1 LSIIIYLDNSTAVCY
16 INKEGGTK
24 SAQLTAIAKLITG
37 FCEQCQLSVQ
47 AVHLAGVLNGEADKE
62 SRSSSDASDWM
73 LDSQIFAS
81 LNEIW
86 PMEVDLFGSFWN
98 AQLPRFVSWRPQPEA
113 MAVNAFSVN
122 WSDFLGYLFPPF
134 SMIPKCLEKIRRE
147 ESNAVMICPVWP
159 SQPWYPVML
168 GMVCETPNL
177 LSSAT
182 VQQSTGFTAGRAPP
196 IAELRSAPASRM
208 EIIRQGFRER
218 GFSSSLVDLLV
229 AGSRTSTL
237 STFES
242 EWRNWAAWG
251 LQRGENPLS
260 TSLNYVL
267 EFLAELHASGKSY
280 STINVHRSMISKTLP
295 LVEGKPIGSHP
306 LIKNILNGCYNLN
319 PPKPKYNSSWD
330 PNVAITF
337 ITSLGDNRLLRLTTL
352 SRKTVVLLALASLLR
367 VSELAA
373 INLQSIAFSNNG
385 LNFSLLKPRKAQ
397 HSGPLQSFFIP
408 SLKDPGSCPV
418 EAVRLYI
425 DVTAPYRNSSN
436 NTNRFI
442 SCIKTPSR
450 CNIKYGERVDTFSPH
465 KRRHRYSNFFRSFYE
480 RSSSFKSL

>member
-1 LSIIIYLDNSTAVCY
+1 MVASHVGD
-16 INKEGGTK
+16 
-24 SAQLTAIAKLITG
+24 
-37 FCEQCQLSVQ
+37 
-47 AVHLAGVLNGEADKE
+47 GV
-62 SRSSSDASDWM
+62 R
-73 LDSQIFAS
+73 
-81 LNEIW
+81 
-86 PMEVDLFGSFWN
+86 N
-98 AQLPRFVSWRPQPEA
+98 A
-113 MAVNAFSVN
+113 
-122 WSDFLGYLFPPF
+122 
-134 SMIPKCLEKIRRE
+134 
-147 ESNAVMICPVWP
+147 
-159 SQPWYPVML
+159 
-168 GMVCETPNL
+168 T
-177 LSSAT
+177 SSAT
-182 VQQSTGFTAGRAPP
+182 VQQSTGFTVGRATP

-208 EIIRQGFRER
+208 EIIRQGFRGR

-237 STFES
+237 STYES
-242 EWRNWAAWG
+242 AWRNWAAWC

-260 TSLNYVL
+260 TSLNFVL

-306 LIKNILNGCYNLN
+306 LIKSILNGCYNLN

-367 VSELAA
+367 VSELTA

-408 SLKDPGSCPV
+408 SLQDPGSCPV
-418 EAVRLYI
+418 EAVRSYI
-425 DVTAPYRNSSN
+425 DVTAPYRNNSN
-436 NTNRFI
+436 NTNLFV
-442 SCIKTPSR
+442 SCIKPH
-450 CNIKYGERVDTFSPH
+450 RVVTSNTVSGWIRSLLTDAGIDTTIFSAHSTRGAAASKAFNVGMSMDAILKAGHWARESTFSKFY
-465 KRRHRYSNFFRSFYE
+465 KRNQVASVAETVLGLVPPVLRTT
-480 RSSSFKSL
+480 